1 MSAFDKILAELAA
14 LRAKVEEQRTTLTL
28 GTYQAD
34 GTVLLTDGAEVTP
47 AATLAIV
54 GTGDKVLLAQHNR
67 RAYIVGQ
74 ASPTTTSYSLG
85 SLSDVDTTGA
95 STGDH
100 LVFDGTQWGPVT
112 PAAGP
117 TPTVRMQAGQA
128 SALCYAETTI
138 AVTFPTV
145 FAAAP
150 RVFCQLASD
159 PGDRR
164 VWISTES
171 VTASGFTMRIFHDA
185 NPGGVSR
192 TFHWLAIPDGALTL

>member
-1 MSAFDKILAELAA
+1 MSAFDNILAELAA

-28 GTYQAD
+28 GTYQSD

-95 STGDH
+95 TNGD
-100 LVFDGTQWGPVT
+100 LLQFDGTDWGPGT
-112 PAAGP
+112 PATSMRA
-117 TPTVRMQAGQA
+117 QAGQVTK
-128 SALCYAETTI
+128 LCYQETTI
-138 AVTFPTV
+138 DVTFGTA

-159 PGDRR
+159 PGTFS

-171 VTASGFTMRIFHDA
+171 ITTSGFTMRVFHSA
-185 NPGGVSR
+185 NPGGASR
-192 TFHWLAIPDGALTL
+192 TFHWLAIPDGSLSL

>member
-1 MSAFDKILAELAA
+1 MTAFDDILTELAA
-14 LRAKVEEQRTTLTL
+14 LRAKVESQRTTLTL

-95 STGDH
+95 TNGD
-100 LVFDGTQWGPVT
+100 LLQFDGTDWGPGT
-112 PAAGP
+112 PATSMRA
-117 TPTVRMQAGQA
+117 QAGST
-128 SALCYAETTI
+128 SANCYAETTK
-138 AVTFPTV
+138 AVTFGAA

-159 PGDRR
+159 PGTFS

-171 VTASGFTMRIFHDA
+171 ITTSGFTMRIFHDS

-192 TFHWLAIPDGALTL
+192 TIHWLAIPDGALTL

>member
-1 MSAFDKILAELAA
+1 MSAFDNILAELAA

-28 GTYQAD
+28 GTYQSD

-95 STGDH
+95 SSGD
-100 LVFDGTQWGPVT
+100 LLQFDGTDWGPGT
-112 PAAGP
+112 PATSMRA
-117 TPTVRMQAGQA
+117 QAGQA
-128 SALCYAETTI
+128 SFSLYTTGGKT
-138 AVTFPTV
+138 VDFPTA

-150 RVFCQLASD
+150 RVLLTLANTPASTSD
-159 PGDRR
+159 
-164 VWISTES
+164 VISLNVDN
-171 VTASGFTMRIFHDA
+171 VTASSFYIYA
-185 NPGGVSR
+185 NCPGNFAGATAYVN
-192 TFHWLAIPDGALTL
+192 WLAIPDGALTL

>member
-1 MSAFDKILAELAA
+1 MTAFDDILTELAA
-14 LRAKVEEQRTTLTL
+14 LRAKVESQRTTLTL

-34 GTVLLTDGAEVTP
+34 GTVLLTDGAEVTL

-54 GTGDKVLLAQHNR
+54 GTGDKVLLEQHNR

-100 LVFDGTQWGPVT
+100 LVFDGTQWEPTT
-112 PAAGP
+112 PPGGP
-117 TPTVRMQAGQA
+117 TPTLRMQSGQV

-138 AVTFPTV
+138 AVTFPV
-145 FAAAP
+145 AFAAAP
-150 RVFCQLASD
+150 RVFCQLASNS
-159 PGDRR
+159 GTFI
-164 VWISTES
+164 VWISAES
-171 VTASGFTMRIFHDA
+171 VTSSGFTMRIRHNT

-192 TFHWLAIPDGALTL
+192 TIHWLAIPDGALTL